1 LGWYWSVLQ
10 EQHNFK
16 IVMFSKFNK
25 YPLEAREI
33 MRNAIQN
40 TKGTFIIVEVEGI
53 NILVFATGYPLDNCT
68 KTDKTFYIEYNGVKY
83 SSNQK
88 ETLFQ
93 LGKFLFGTDRT
104 VLELKQF
111 CCTKAAD
118 PKLFDLTLEEAQR
131 KLKEGVQNDEEW
143 KSLNDFIRNP
153 KACEEILNLIYN
165 TKNIV
170 DSGSIAQLFFPEN
183 WTKEFG
189 TGTTAWAGR
198 FYGLGLNQQ
207 IWEAKKFEWM
217 LQVICSWA
225 NQTLKFEELSDL
237 SGNFT
242 YSFAEIQKSEKFV
255 NQWMASSINP
265 KTGEDEGMNWLGAI
279 LDLFFAKAKELR
291 KIPEIGDF
299 TEL

>member
-1 LGWYWSVLQ
+1 ML
-10 EQHNFK
+10 
-16 IVMFSKFNK
+16 SKAVSINK
-25 YPLEAREI
+25 YPEEDRKN
-33 MRNAIQN
+33 MSTAIRN
-40 TKGTFIIVEVEGI
+40 TKKTSIIVEVEGI
-53 NILVFATGYPLDNCT
+53 NILVFATGHLLDNCT
-68 KTDKTFYIEYNGVKY
+68 KPDKLFYIEYNGVKY

-93 LGKFLFGTDRT
+93 LGKFLFGTDRN
-104 VLELKQF
+104 VHDLKQF

-118 PKLFDLTLEEAQR
+118 LKLFDLTLEKAQM

-153 KACEEILNLIYN
+153 RACEEILNLLYN

-170 DSGSIAQLFFPEN
+170 ETGSIAQLFFPEN

-189 TGTTAWAGR
+189 VGTTAWAGR

-225 NQTLKFEELSDL
+225 NQTLEFEELSSV

-265 KTGEDEGMNWLGAI
+265 KTKEDEGMNWLGAI
-279 LDLFFAKAKELR
+279 LDIFFAKANELR
-291 KIPEIGDF
+291 KIPEISDF